1 MLNRINFVLTFFFA
15 EPRKKEI
22 LLIFKGK
29 TLITNSSYW
38 FYSVLV
44 FVVI

>member
-1 MLNRINFVLTFFFA
+1 MLNGINFVLTFFFA
-15 EPRKKEI
+15 APIKKEI
-22 LLIFKGK
+22 HLLVKGK
-29 TLITNSSYW
+29 TLITNYSHW